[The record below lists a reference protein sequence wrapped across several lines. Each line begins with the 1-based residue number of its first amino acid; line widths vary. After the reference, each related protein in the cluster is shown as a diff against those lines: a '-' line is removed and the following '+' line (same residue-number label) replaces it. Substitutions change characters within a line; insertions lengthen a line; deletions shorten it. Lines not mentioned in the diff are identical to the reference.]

1 MSYTSPREASSSP
14 PEFHGYRSSSIARA
28 EGVYEE
34 TDSRVNDLINGIRDR
49 RSYTDQRHQNDVDRD
64 TNWSYG
70 DLSVAGIQQLRT
82 STEQSV
88 FRNDSLA
95 TVFSQHHNLR
105 RTSECQCPPGQ
116 ACDCEV
122 FATGDEERPE
132 SRVSQATVVAAC
144 DPTQP
149 LVSPRTP
156 TPPPR
161 VPTPPVR
168 VPTSPSREPPPPVQL
183 QAGLQPLPP
192 PEQQQPPPK
201 ASDKRR
207 SKMAKAQIKKHID
220 VIERVTFTWDNNLV
234 FINPAHVPTA
244 QAETINSEVH
254 TLVNELSNAVVF
266 FKSNP
271 CDEFTE
277 DDSIQSS
284 ECLAHLNGLR
294 KQLWEAQELRRKEDA
309 RIQPPQPPPPSESAA
324 AGNQASSVHRQRLDY
339 GLKNLSDNTMYVT
352 SAYKQLM
359 KLKTRATNEI
369 KGGETLFKQ
378 ASEQHRDF
386 QKKISDL
393 LKCATSCGDC
403 SAVEMLDE
411 AEQSCINAQRMARA
425 HLDVLYDEAGLAP
438 GTNDAGV
445 NKVKLK
451 PPTFSGESGHGN
463 LDFYSFQTQMELFF
477 ETMGGFN
484 EHEKY
489 LKLKFECVVGIAKDC
504 ILNLETYKEAMDH
517 LKVVY
522 GKPELLFS
530 AKSSEIKACGSCPDN
545 LFEKRSWL
553 IKVEQKLVALT
564 KLATQHK
571 ILDMYE
577 SSPVLAVLSGAL
589 LKDDLIEFHK
599 ILLAEKRTDPG
610 TRQTKS
616 MMIKTLT
623 QFLQTMLWEVT
634 AKIDIMVTSGTR
646 YYDSSKSRKQ
656 VTSKYSVMPAD
667 CELSSDGEG
676 VVNTAAQ
683 AIESSAGSAKSYVTA
698 EASSAGA
705 DPAAANNGSVSHANN
720 KEKKKA
726 KDKDKKTSGDAAAA
740 IMMNKSRQAKQVKC
754 RLCPGSHTSLA
765 YCEVFQ
771 ETRVKRRFGRTV
783 KAEACYR
790 CLRLD
795 AKFDMK
801 NREAWFKEH
810 EPYCDSKWICNEGTC
825 KDKPDV
831 WKNHIAICTYHLEAN
846 MEKEAE
852 FKRSLDE
859 KLLPTDVRFFFAS
872 YHALPDKG
880 DRDVYASFAASGG
893 RGKVDD
899 VIVEPSIQNQPI
911 YMLQYVKGTNG
922 EKLLLFYDNG
932 CYGACLSTRACA
944 SLDTETQRPGPTAL
958 EVAGGQRVEIP
969 YGIERFW
976 LPMVSEDGK
985 RRVATIEGL
994 QMDKVSTRFPEW
1006 PLKQVWEELNAVFTK
1021 SHPAAKMPT
1030 TEPEIGGQPVDIMIG
1045 IQYNLYY
1052 PQVVLTLPGG
1062 LCIMKSRLAGYGGHD
1077 GILAGPHEVWKD
1089 VMSRAHLMG
1098 PAAFLTAEFKA
1109 YRYQRDCLF
1118 SNNGMIHE
1126 SAATFDHQH
1135 EVCSHYAG
1143 AENPLMDEDDVF
1155 VHHVFAAGPSK
1166 MLKEYQMIDQI
1177 GADMSYRCVK
1187 CRVCSECKKGE
1198 RVEKESL
1205 LEEREQHDI
1214 EQSVSYDAE
1223 QRRLFAYLPF
1233 TENPESALADNT
1245 YVAEKILGTQVKLA
1259 NKSEVAR
1266 EEILRSF
1273 NKLADNG
1280 FVAPL
1285 ASLPPE
1291 EQVEA
1296 RKAGY
1301 VIPWRIVHNSHSI
1314 STPVRLVFDGSS
1326 KTKTGK
1332 SLNDILCKG
1341 SNQLANLL
1349 HLLIGFRCGGAALSA
1364 DIRMAYNSVF
1374 LQPQHYRY
1382 HKFLWIDGLSLLGA
1396 VIVYVVRT
1404 IIYGIKSS
1412 GNQTI
1417 HGFKMVADI
1426 AEAKQPELRIGAAV
1440 IRKKA
1445 YMDDIVSAHC
1455 DEKTRDL
1462 AGEQLVK
1469 VLEMGQQSVKAVTR
1483 SGHDPDEQVSVDGE
1497 SVGLVGY
1504 CWRPKEDTI
1513 SLEVKPLFL
1522 GKKKRGKV
1530 PEEVTGDLKEALRV
1544 MFTKRILLGKT
1555 MECWDPLGLV
1565 SPRSNK
1571 LKIDMCSICSLGTEW
1586 DEILPDNYLDTW
1598 VENLMMVQQLRNI
1611 RFTRSVFCNPV
1622 DVEHGVEL
1630 IVSTDA
1636 SQVLAGSVVH
1646 ARMKLLSGG
1655 FVTRMV
1661 ASKSKLTTKLTIPKA
1676 EMTACAMGCVL
1687 AHLVKLNF
1695 ENYVKKIT
1703 YVTDS
1708 MVALYWIHCDTR
1720 PLQTGIRNLAIEV
1733 RRFCDVTS
1741 WRHVESAQNIADIL
1755 TRPDG
1760 SPEIGPG
1767 SEWQDGK
1774 AWMSRPESEWPTRS
1788 IDEITLDQDTKVAA
1802 LKEMRNKES
1811 RGLVLANFSARMV
1824 ERYEFSHYLVNPSK
1838 VPWDRYVRL
1847 IAVCLKIV
1855 DIWRRRS
1862 SNKFSV
1868 VSGTVLVDV
1877 DEHVLKR
1884 AEKYVFSK
1892 TTAEVTKFNSRDKLK
1907 SIGTVKDGIMY
1918 HHGRILPGGN
1928 DALAE
1933 NMLDLEKLAFA
1944 KPVLDRYSPVAYSIM
1959 RHCHENVTHHGGSI
1973 ATLRRSRE
1981 HAFILEGNSLAIE
1994 VKKNCFFC
2002 RRYKAKEIEREFGAV
2017 DPCRLKIAPAYTT
2030 CMIDLFGPVEGRCS
2044 YGTHRFPMKLW
2055 AAVYKCPATL
2065 AVAAYSMTGYDTES
2079 FLLTLTRHINRYGI
2093 PCLVKIDNGT
2103 QLVRAF
2109 ETADI
2114 CVASVQNLLN
2124 QEKGAKLTVE
2134 LAPVKSSNYQ
2144 GVVERSIRSIK
2155 EILNVAFKGLKFTP
2169 LEFETALSFCCNDL
2183 NSMPL
2188 CLGSRYQNIDQL
2200 DLITPSRLLLGRN
2213 NNRAPGGQ
2221 LTVERPGK
2229 MLEAMEDVE
2238 RSWWEAWK
2246 ELKVG
2251 EYVPKPKK
2259 WSKNVGEVGA
2269 GDIVLFRRDGSSPL
2283 GTCIW
2288 RIGRAREVHI
2298 SRDGHVR
2305 EVTIEYRNHG
2315 EKDMRT
2321 TKRAVRGLA
2330 VVHQEHE
2337 LELGG
2342 QLAEADV
2349 EAVHL
2354 QWVHK
2359 YST

>member
-1 MSYTSPREASSSP
+1 MSYTSPRDTSSSP
-14 PEFHGYRSSSIARA
+14 PEFHGFRSSSIARA
-28 EGVYEE
+28 EGVHQEA
-34 TDSRVNDLINGIRDR
+34 DSRVNELIDGIRNR
-49 RSYTDQRHQNDVDRD
+49 RSYTDQRHTNDITRD
-64 TNWSYG
+64 INWSY
-70 DLSVAGIQQLRT
+70 DDVSVAGIEQLHT
-82 STEQSV
+82 STAQPV
-88 FRNDSLA
+88 VRNDSLA
-95 TVFSQHHNLR
+95 TVFSQHHHLR
-105 RTSECQCPPGQ
+105 RASECQCPPGS

-122 FATGDEERPE
+122 FVTNDGERPE
-132 SRVSQATVVAAC
+132 SRASQRTVVAA
-144 DPTQP
+144 QQ
-149 LVSPRTP
+149 RAQ

-161 VPTPPVR
+161 AQTPPPV
-168 VPTSPSREPPPPVQL
+168 PPPPTLRPLQPSPVQPPP
-183 QAGLQPLPP
+183 GLRPLPP
-192 PEQQQPPPK
+192 SPQHQLPQK
-201 ASDKRR
+201 TGDRR
-207 SKMAKAQIKKHID
+207 RVKMAKAQIKKQLDI
-220 VIERVTFTWDNNLV
+220 IEKVTFTWDNNLV
-234 FINPAHVPTA
+234 FINPAHVPIS
-244 QAETINSEVH
+244 QSETINSEVH
-254 TLVNELSNAVVF
+254 AFVNELSNALVF

-271 CDEFTE
+271 CDEFTN
-277 DDSIQSS
+277 DDNIQAS
-284 ECLAHLNGLR
+284 ECLSQLNTLR
-294 KQLWEAQELRRKEDA
+294 KRLWETQEQQRKEDA
-309 RIQPPQPPPPSESAA
+309 RAQQHPPPPPPTESAA
-324 AGNQASSVHRQRLDY
+324 AMNQMSSVYRQRLDY
-339 GLKNLSDNTMYVT
+339 GLKCLNDNTMYVT
-352 SAYKQLM
+352 SGYKQLM
-359 KLKTRATNEI
+359 KLKTKATHEI
-369 KGGETLFKQ
+369 KGGETMFKQ
-378 ASEQHRDF
+378 ASEMHRDY

-393 LKCATSCGDC
+393 MKCATTCGDC

-411 AEQSCINAQRMARA
+411 AEQSCVNAQRMARA
-425 HLDVLYDEAGLAP
+425 HLDDLYNEAGLAP
-438 GTNDAGV
+438 GINDAGV

-451 PPTFSGESGHGN
+451 PPTFSGEPGHGS
-463 LDFYSFQTQMELFF
+463 LDYYSFQSQMDLFF
-477 ETMGGFN
+477 ATMGSFT
-484 EHEKY
+484 EHEKH
-489 LKLKFECVVGIAKDC
+489 LKLKYECTIGTARDC
-504 ILNLETYKEAMDH
+504 ITNLETYKEAMDH

-522 GKPELLFS
+522 GKPELLFT
-530 AKSSEIKACGSCPDN
+530 AKSNEIKACGSCPEN
-545 LFEKRSWL
+545 LYEKRSWL
-553 IKVEQKLVALT
+553 IKVEQKLVALS
-564 KLATQHK
+564 KLASQHK
-571 ILDMYE
+571 IMDMYE

-589 LKDDLIEFHK
+589 LKDDLLEFHK
-599 ILLAEKRTDPG
+599 VLLAEKKVDP
-610 TRQTKS
+610 TKRQTKS
-616 MMIKTLT
+616 MMINTLT
-623 QFLQTMLWEVT
+623 QFLREMLWEAT

-646 YYDSSKSRKQ
+646 YYDASKSRKQ
-656 VTSKYSVMPAD
+656 VTSKYSVLPAD
-667 CELSSDGEG
+667 CELSSEGEG
-676 VVNTAAQ
+676 CVGTAAQ
-683 AIESSAGSAKSYVTA
+683 VNESSAGSANSYVTA
-698 EASSAGA
+698 ETSSAGA
-705 DPAAANNGSVSHANN
+705 DPAAANNVSAFPATH
-720 KEKKKA
+720 KEKKKVRS
-726 KDKDKKTSGDAAAA
+726 KDKKSTHEDAAAA
-740 IMMNKSRQAKQVKC
+740 VMMNKSKQAKQVKC
-754 RLCPGSHTSLA
+754 KLCPGFHTSLA

-771 ETRVKRRFGRTV
+771 ETRVKRRFGRAV

-795 AKFDMK
+795 SKFDMK
-801 NREAWFKEH
+801 NREAWFREH
-810 EPYCDSKWICNEGTC
+810 EQYCDSRWVCTEGTC
-825 KDKPDV
+825 RDKPEV
-831 WKNHIAICTYHLEAN
+831 WKNNICICNYHLEAN

-859 KLLPTDVRFFFAS
+859 KLLPADVRFFFAS
-872 YHALPDKG
+872 YHALPNKTE
-880 DRDVYASFAASGG
+880 RDACTSFAASSSK
-893 RGKVDD
+893 GKVDD
-899 VIVEPSIQNQPI
+899 VIVEPSVLQQPI
-911 YMLQYVKGTNG
+911 YMLQYIAGNNG

-958 EVAGGQRVEIP
+958 EVAGGQRIEIP
-969 YGIERFW
+969 HGIERFW
-976 LPMVSEDGK
+976 LPLNSEDGR

-994 QMDKVSTRFPEW
+994 QMDQVSTRFPEW
-1006 PLKQVWEELNAVFTK
+1006 PLKQVWEELNAVYSK
-1021 SHPAAKMPT
+1021 SHPAAKLPT
-1030 TEPEIGGQPVDIMIG
+1030 TEPAIGGQPVDVMIG

-1052 PQVVLTLPGG
+1052 PKTVLTLPSG
-1062 LCIMKSRLAGYGGHD
+1062 LCIMKSMLTGYGGHN
-1077 GILAGPHEVWKD
+1077 GILAGPHEVWKN
-1089 VMSRAHLMG
+1089 VMSRTHLMG

-1109 YRYQRDCLF
+1109 FKYQRDCLF
-1118 SNNGMIHE
+1118 SNNGLIHE
-1126 SAATFDHQH
+1126 SAAILNHQH
-1135 EVCSHYAG
+1135 EVCLHYAS
-1143 AENPLMDEDDVF
+1143 AAANPLMDEDDVF

-1187 CRVCSECKKGE
+1187 CRVCAECKKGE
-1198 RVEKESL
+1198 RIEKESL
-1205 LEEREQHDI
+1205 MEEREQHAI

-1233 TENPESALADNT
+1233 TEDPESALADNM

-1259 NKSEVAR
+1259 NKSDAAR

-1273 NKLADNG
+1273 NKLADHG
-1280 FVAPL
+1280 FVTPL
-1285 ASLPPE
+1285 ASLPPA

-1296 RKAGY
+1296 RKPGY

-1314 STPVRLVFDGSS
+1314 STPVRMVFDGSS
-1326 KTKTGK
+1326 KTKSGK

-1417 HGFKMVADI
+1417 HGFKVVADA
-1426 AEAKQPELRIGAAV
+1426 AEARQPELRIGAAV
-1440 IRKKA
+1440 LRRKA
-1445 YMDDIVSAHC
+1445 YMDDIVSAHR

-1469 VLEMGQQSVKAVTR
+1469 VLELGQQSVKAVTR
-1483 SGHDPDEQVSVDGE
+1483 SGHDPDEAVSVDGE

-1522 GKKKRGKV
+1522 GKKKRGKA
-1530 PEEVTGDLKEALRV
+1530 PAEVTGDLKEALRFI
-1544 MFTKRILLGKT
+1544 FTKRLLLGKT

-1571 LKIDMCSICSLGTEW
+1571 LKIDMCTICLLGTDW
-1586 DEILPDNYLDTW
+1586 DEILPDDYLDTW
-1598 VENLMMVQQLRNI
+1598 VENILMVQQLRNV
-1611 RFTRSVFCNPV
+1611 RFPRSVFSNPV
-1622 DVEHGVEL
+1622 DVEHGVHL

-1636 SQVLAGSVVH
+1636 SQVLAGAVVH

-1687 AHLVKLNF
+1687 AYLVKLNF

-1741 WRHVESAQNIADIL
+1741 WRHVESAQNIADVL

-1774 AWMSRPESEWPTRS
+1774 PWMSQPEEEWPTQS
-1788 IDEITLDQDTKVAA
+1788 IDEITIDQNTKVAA
-1802 LKEMRNKES
+1802 MKELRIKES

-1824 ERYEFSHYLVNPSK
+1824 ERYELSQYLVNPCK
-1838 VPWDRYVRL
+1838 VPWDRYIRL

-1855 DIWRRRS
+1855 EIWRRRS
-1862 SNKFSV
+1862 DDRFGV
-1868 VSGTVLVDV
+1868 VSGAVLVEV
-1877 DEHVLKR
+1877 NEQELRK
-1884 AEKYVFSK
+1884 AEKYVYVK
-1892 TTAEVTKFNSRDKLK
+1892 TTAEVTKFNSREKLK
-1907 SIGTVKDGIMY
+1907 SVGTIKDGVMY

-1928 DALAE
+1928 DALAD

-1959 RHCHENVTHHGGSI
+1959 RYCHEVVTHHGGSI

-2017 DPCRLKIAPAYTT
+2017 DPCRLKIAPAFTT
-2030 CMIDLFGPVEGRCS
+2030 CMIDLFGPVEGKCS
-2044 YGTHRFPMKLW
+2044 FGKHKFPLKLW

-2103 QLVRAF
+2103 QLVKAF

-2134 LAPVKSSNYQ
+2134 VAPVKGSNYQ

-2155 EILNVAFKGLKFTP
+2155 EILNVAFKGQKFTP

-2188 CLGSRYQNIDQL
+2188 CLGSRYKNIDQL

-2221 LTVERPGK
+2221 LTVEKPGK

-2251 EYVPKPKK
+2251 DYVPKPKK
-2259 WSKNVGEVGA
+2259 WSKNIGLVGV

-2283 GTCIW
+2283 GTSVW
-2288 RIGRAREVHI
+2288 RIGRAREVHV

-2315 EKDMRT
+2315 EKEMRT
-2321 TKRAVRGLA
+2321 TKRVARGLA
-2330 VVHQEHE
+2330 VVFQEHE

-2349 EAVHL
+2349 EAAHL
-2354 QWVHK
+2354 QMVRK
-2359 YST
+2359 YSM